1 MKRIRYSLAS
11 LFLCM
16 VCLTGAIPASAEP
29 RNTTTTQLLDTIAAA
44 KGKVVL
50 VNFFASFCPPCRKE
64 VPGLIRIRSEF
75 SSDELEI
82 IGVSVDRTLQDMT
95 GFVREYDFNFP
106 VYYGGEE
113 LAFAFQVSS
122 IPHNVIYDREGRM
135 VVNEAG
141 YVPEEAL
148 TAFLKDMLMKEKT

>member
-1 MKRIRYSLAS
+1 MKKISYGLAS
-11 LFLCM
+11 LFLCF
-16 VCLTGAIPASAEP
+16 VCLTGPMPASAEH
-29 RNTTTTQLLDTIAAA
+29 RAITTTQLLDLIAAA

-64 VPGLIRIRSEF
+64 VPGLIRIRSEY

-82 IGVSVDRTLQDMT
+82 IGVSVDRTLEDMT
-95 GFVREYDFNFP
+95 AFVREYDFNFP

-122 IPHNVIYDREGRM
+122 IPHNVIYDQDGRM

-148 TAFLKDMLMKEKT
+148 TAFLKDMLTKEKS